1 MRHQSLVSP
10 ASTHS
15 AAAAQPSGP
24 TTARYTFVGPGPS
37 REWLVPVDGTPA
49 SMSAIEYVLAHAD
62 RAQTHVHLVNVQR
75 PVMAGDVSVLASAK
89 LVIDLR
95 RSTGERI
102 VREAARR
109 LAFHGVRHTGEVIF
123 AAPAEAI
130 VRSALERGSTKI
142 VMASRP
148 TGALAK
154 MVGRSV
160 ASRVVR
166 LSHVPVTIVKP
177 EETRAQ
183 GARAECTA

>member
-1 MRHQSLVSP
+1 MRHESLIPP

-24 TTARYTFVGPGPS
+24 ATARNAFLRPEPS
-37 REWLVPVDGTPA
+37 RKWLVPVDGTPA

-62 RAQTHVHLVNVQR
+62 RARIHVHLVNVQ
-75 PVMAGDVSVLASAK
+75 PPIMAGDVSVLASAK
-89 LVIDLR
+89 LVTDLR
-95 RSTGERI
+95 RSAGERI
-102 VREAARR
+102 LRESGRR
-109 LAFHGVRHTGEVIF
+109 LTSHGVRHTGEVIF
-123 AAPAEAI
+123 GALAETI
-130 VRSALERGSTKI
+130 VRSASERSATKI
-142 VMASRP
+142 VMASRR

-177 EETRAQ
+177 EETRAES
-183 GARAECTA
+183 AREKCTA